1 MSTNNMSEKYPNIEW
16 LIQDTINLARGIYVF
31 VFATVSFLSI
41 AVGKL
46 DIFVLMLIILASSV
60 EYILLKELNTK
71 TSFAK
76 QNRRALWIRLF
87 FAFLFTVC
95 YCLVNGEYPQ
105 QVDWY
110 FIPLYCLDY
119 TIACVLVSHILSCK
133 FFCLGDEESTFFESA
148 FESAYMLGKKYDID
162 CPLFAEMEKRILVV
176 ESIRKVN
183 KSSCL
188 THINELE
195 TLHMTEYNRQLND
208 IVMMKELISAEN
220 AKRLFSGDLITK
232 IQNIH
237 STCQYNSELKAE
249 LFSAISQQTHTYF

>member
-1 MSTNNMSEKYPNIEW
+1 MTNNMSEKYSNIER

-31 VFATVSFLSI
+31 VFAAVSFLSI
-41 AVGKL
+41 TVDKL
-46 DIFVLMLIILASSV
+46 DIFVLMLTVLALIV

-76 QNRRALWIRLF
+76 QNGRALLIRLF
-87 FAFLFTVC
+87 FAFLFTIC

-110 FIPLYCLDY
+110 FIPLYCLSY
-119 TIACVLVSHILSCK
+119 TIAYMLVSPILNFK
-133 FFCLGDEESTFFESA
+133 FFCLGDEESN

-162 CPLFAEMEKRILVV
+162 CPLFAEMEKRILVA
-176 ESIRKVN
+176 ESIRKV
-183 KSSCL
+183 SRSAYL
-188 THINELE
+188 AHIDELD
-195 TLHMTEYNRQLND
+195 TLCIKEYNKQLND

-220 AKRLFSGDLITK
+220 AKRLFSGDLIKK

-237 STCQYNSELKAE
+237 STQQYSPELKVE
-249 LFSAISQQTHTYF
+249 LFIAINQQTHTYF

>member
-1 MSTNNMSEKYPNIEW
+1 MTNNISEKYPNIER

-31 VFATVSFLSI
+31 VFAVVSLLSI
-41 AVGKL
+41 TIGKF
-46 DIFVLMLIILASSV
+46 DIFVFMLTILASSV
-60 EYILLKELNTK
+60 ECILLKELNTE

-76 QNRRALWIRLF
+76 QNSRALLIRLF

-105 QVDWY
+105 QIDWY
-110 FIPLYCLDY
+110 FIPLYCLGY
-119 TIACVLVSHILSCK
+119 TIAYILVSPILNFK
-133 FFCLGDEESTFFESA
+133 FFCLGDEDSN
-148 FESAYMLGKKYDID
+148 FESAYMLGKKYNID
-162 CPLFAEMEKRILVV
+162 CQLFAEIEKRILVA
-176 ESIRKVN
+176 ESIKKV
-183 KSSCL
+183 SRSAYL
-188 THINELE
+188 AHIDELD
-195 TLHMTEYNRQLND
+195 TLCIKEYNKQLND

-220 AKRLFSGDLITK
+220 AKRMFSGDLIIK

>member
-1 MSTNNMSEKYPNIEW
+1 MITNNTSEKYPNIER
-16 LIQDTINLARGIYVF
+16 LIQDTINLVRGIYVF
-31 VFATVSFLSI
+31 VFAAVSFLSVTI
-41 AVGKL
+41 GKL
-46 DIFVLMLIILASSV
+46 DIFVLMLTVLSFSV

-71 TSFAK
+71 TLFAK
-76 QNRRALWIRLF
+76 QNRRALLIRCF
-87 FAFLFTVC
+87 FAFLFTIC

-110 FIPLYCLDY
+110 FIPLYCLSY
-119 TIACVLVSHILSCK
+119 TIAYILLSSLLSFK
-133 FFCLGDEESTFFESA
+133 FFCLGDEEST

-162 CPLFAEMEKRILVV
+162 CPLFAEMEKRILVA
-176 ESIRKVN
+176 ESIRKV
-183 KSSCL
+183 SRSAYL
-188 THINELE
+188 AHIDELD
-195 TLHMTEYNRQLND
+195 TLCIKEYNKQLND

-220 AKRLFSGDLITK
+220 AKRMFSGDLITK

>member
-1 MSTNNMSEKYPNIEW
+1 MTNNMSEKYPNIEW

-119 TIACVLVSHILSCK
+119 TIACMLVSHILSCK
-133 FFCLGDEESTFFESA
+133 FFCLGDKESTFFESA

-162 CPLFAEMEKRILVV
+162 CPLFAEMEKRILVA
-176 ESIRKVN
+176 ESIRKV
-183 KSSCL
+183 SRSAYL
-188 THINELE
+188 AHIDELD
-195 TLHMTEYNRQLND
+195 TLCIKEYNKQLND

-237 STCQYNSELKAE
+237 STCQYSPELKAE
-249 LFSAISQQTHTYF
+249 LFSAINQQTHTYF